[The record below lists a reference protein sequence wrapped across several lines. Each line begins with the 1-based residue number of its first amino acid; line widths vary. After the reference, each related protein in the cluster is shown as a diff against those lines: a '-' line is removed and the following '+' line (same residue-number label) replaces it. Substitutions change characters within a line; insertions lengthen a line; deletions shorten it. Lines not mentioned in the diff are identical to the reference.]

1 MKRRMCKSKIHRA
14 TVTDADLNYEGSLT
28 IDGALMDAG
37 DIREYEQVVVVNVSN
52 GQRFETYAMRGE
64 DNSGKM
70 VVNGAAA
77 RLVHRGDLII
87 VFTYA
92 EYDEQELE
100 RFKPVFVFV
109 DGENRIKERLDSSP
123 R

>member
-1 MKRRMCKSKIHRA
+1 MCKSKIHRA

-37 DIREYEQVVVVNVSN
+37 DILEYEQVVVVNVSN
-52 GQRFETYAMRGE
+52 GQRFETYAMRGK
-64 DNSGKM
+64 DNSGAM

-92 EYDEQELE
+92 DYDEQEIE
-100 RFKPVFVFV
+100 TYKPVFVFV
-109 DGENRIKERLDSSP
+109 DKDNRIRERLDSSP